1 MRRMGLCN
9 RLRPEKVEEYKAL
22 HAAVWPSVLARITAC
37 NIRNYSIFLRT
48 PENLLFA
55 FWEYHGEDF
64 AADARKMAADPET
77 RKWWEVTDPCQE
89 PYETR
94 KSGDWWADMEEV
106 FFHP

>member
-9 RLRPEKVEEYKAL
+9 RLRPEKAEEYKKL

-55 FWEYHGEDF
+55 VWEYHGEDF

-77 RKWWEVTDPCQE
+77 RKWWEITDPCQE

-94 KSGDWWADMEEV
+94 KPGDWWADMEEV

>member
-9 RLRPEKVEEYKAL
+9 RLRPEKVAEYKAL
-22 HAAVWPSVLARITAC
+22 HAAAWPSVLAAISAC
-37 NIRNYSIFLRT
+37 NIRNYSIFLRE

-55 FWEYHGEDF
+55 YWEYHGEDF
-64 AADARKMAADPET
+64 AADARKMAADPAT
-77 RKWWEVTDPCQE
+77 RQWWRLTDPCQQ

-94 KSGDWWADMEEV
+94 APGENWASMDEV